1 MKYSNYRA
9 SNFYNATISSS
20 GLNSIRGPFLFLLF
34 FSNEISWLKRL
45 VETTKATSSFNEH
58 PGRNLLREVKDDEDQ
73 VVGIPPLS
81 ILGSPIQI
89 EVHGN
94 ERRDVPPLWGPP
106 SWDRCTAHSPRI
118 FSSAR
123 RWKKKE
129 EEEICIFPPR
139 KNYYLISRDSE
150 NK

>member
-1 MKYSNYRA
+1 MLRIST
-9 SNFYNATISSS
+9 ATISSS

-123 RWKKKE
+123 RWKKK
-129 EEEICIFPPR
+129 R
-139 KNYYLISRDSE
+139 GGRNMYLSSSKKLLFDFERFG
-150 NK
+150 K

>member
-1 MKYSNYRA
+1 MLRIST
-9 SNFYNATISSS
+9 ATISSS
-20 GLNSIRGPFLFLLF
+20 ELNSIRRPFLFLLF

-123 RWKKKE
+123 RWKKK
-129 EEEICIFPPR
+129 R
-139 KNYYLISRDSE
+139 GGRNMYLSSSKKLLFDFERFG
-150 NK
+150 K